1 MPCSTPPFRTVSSA
15 MTDGQFKS
23 KITLIL
29 CTITLWVFPS
39 LGHAPEIYNW
49 MCLFTIMS
57 SLGRVWASPF
67 LVISAWTSSVCLSV
81 CLSVWMDR
89 NHFRL
94 LFCARFASCVNS
106 KNTRREP
113 HGQSNSSVA
122 TTRTETTH
130 GLAYPVARA
139 IDISLALDPP
149 ALCRYRLSLLP
160 ESWCLCQSLDSNLFS
175 QQRRWR
181 WLGPT

>member
-81 CLSVWMDR
+81 CLSGWTVITSGSY
-89 NHFRL
+89 F
-94 LFCARFASCVNS
+94 ARVLRHALIQ